1 MTQEFEG
8 QEISEFIAALP
19 GVKLE
24 APDSYQ
30 RGTYLTLNVEV
41 RVRSVRYEE
50 ITTGKRK
57 GDLQKVH
64 VLAIENV
71 SVVDT
76 ITPQQRQQIL
86 EAAAAQLV
94 DSTGEPVVVEDG
106 GPIEEAVAEPIAAV
120 TPEPIETDNYTPDTL
135 TETAQAEESDSGWV
149 YETPEYATT
158 AASSNDV
165 GF

>member
-8 QEISEFIAALP
+8 QEISEFIAAIP
-19 GVKLE
+19 AMKLE
-24 APDSYQ
+24 APESYQ

-64 VLAIENV
+64 VLAVENV
-71 SVVDT
+71 SVTDT
-76 ITPQQRQQIL
+76 LTPQQRREIM
-86 EAAAAQLV
+86 EAAAAQLT

-120 TPEPIETDNYTPDTL
+120 TPEPLDTPTLTPDTI
-135 TETAQAEESDSGWV
+135 TDQAAPEEGDSGWV
-149 YETPEYATT
+149 YEKPEYASAT
-158 AASSNDV
+158 ADV

>member
-1 MTQEFEG
+1 MSQEFEG
-8 QEISEFIAALP
+8 QEISEFIAAIP
-19 GVKLE
+19 AMKLE
-24 APDSYQ
+24 APESYQ
-30 RGTYLTLNVEV
+30 RGTYLTLQVEV

-64 VLAIENV
+64 VLAVENV
-71 SVVDT
+71 SVTDT
-76 ITPQQRQQIL
+76 LTPQQRREIM
-86 EAAAAQLV
+86 EAAAAQIEA
-94 DSTGEPVVVEDG
+94 STGEPTVVEDAG
-106 GPIEEAVAEPIAAV
+106 EPLAEPVAAV
-120 TPEPIETDNYTPDTL
+120 VPEPIEDATYTPNTL

-158 AASSNDV
+158 ASASSEV